1 MPTYNN
7 SKSQKRS
14 KSQSKSGGRRKKQT
28 MRKLRRGKKSRK
40 VMRGG
45 GMMWSTFTRINDNYQ
60 DNLKYA
66 MNIYFNDFMKN
77 GFKPD
82 TITRNELTTMITK
95 HNDFADPDKR
105 KDMKLKFEQF
115 VDIDWEKGV
124 AILP

>member
-45 GMMWSTFTRINDNYQ
+45 ANISNKDTFEKFFAGKE
-60 DNLKYA
+60 NLKQ
-66 MNIYFNDFMKN
+66 
-77 GFKPD
+77 
-82 TITRNELTTMITK
+82 ELLAAFSGK
-95 HNDFADPDKR
+95 
-105 KDMKLKFEQF
+105 
-115 VDIDWEKGV
+115 DIDSLVLEMRGQYKNFDTKLFLEKPEL
-124 AILP
+124 ANASDELKAHLNS